1 MKKVYYNLDYLE
13 YLPDIFLHYNCSVQF
28 LNEMFSAFAEQIH
41 ELFAPTVTKDF
52 QFEETVGAGTYSCVK
67 RATERRTGKEV
78 AIKIIKKARYAN
90 ETQVQEH
97 YLLAF

>member
-1 MKKVYYNLDYLE
+1 
-13 YLPDIFLHYNCSVQF
+13 
-28 LNEMFSAFAEQIH
+28 MFSAFAEQIH